1 MSDRTE
7 KTRRLVG
14 LSIFTA
20 LVVVLQVV
28 ATFVRIGAFP
38 VTLTL
43 VPIVVG
49 AAIYGTKA
57 GAWLGGVF
65 GAVVAIACITGADAS
80 GAILWN
86 LNPIVTLL
94 LCLVKGIAAGFF
106 AGLVYNL
113 ISRKGGDSALVV
125 AGGPGGETGRRDT
138 VAVACAAVVS
148 PVANTGIFCAGLYL
162 FFNDTFNTWMSGW
175 VETTGNAA
183 NPLLYIFLGLA
194 GINFLIE
201 LGINLVLS
209 PVIKRIISARRKGVI

>member
-65 GAVVAIACITGADAS
+65 GAVVAIACITELTPAAPYS
-80 GAILWN
+80 G
-86 LNPIVTLL
+86 T
-94 LCLVKGIAAGFF
+94 
-106 AGLVYNL
+106 
-113 ISRKGGDSALVV
+113 
-125 AGGPGGETGRRDT
+125 
-138 VAVACAAVVS
+138 
-148 PVANTGIFCAGLYL
+148 
-162 FFNDTFNTWMSGW
+162 
-175 VETTGNAA
+175 
-183 NPLLYIFLGLA
+183 
-194 GINFLIE
+194 
-201 LGINLVLS
+201 
-209 PVIKRIISARRKGVI
+209 